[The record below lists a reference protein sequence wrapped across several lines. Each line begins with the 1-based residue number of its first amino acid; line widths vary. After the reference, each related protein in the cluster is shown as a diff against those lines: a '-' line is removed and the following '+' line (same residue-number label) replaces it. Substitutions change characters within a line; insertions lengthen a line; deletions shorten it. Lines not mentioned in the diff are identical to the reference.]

1 MSAALRGYFYLTGK
15 EVCVVANMTVVRN
28 EPHVR
33 ADVSAIEDHNE
44 RNNTTYSNLDV
55 VLEQSENNVYFK
67 SCENTYLETF
77 DKMVED
83 KEISLRGQ
91 RKNEAE
97 PKIIAEMIFDV
108 NTKYFE
114 DNGGYEFAKE
124 FYKKKYMSLL

>member
-33 ADVSAIEDHNE
+33 ADVSAIENHNE

-67 SCENTYLETF
+67 QETVWGRVEN
-77 DKMVED
+77 
-83 KEISLRGQ
+83 RC
-91 RKNEAE
+91 
-97 PKIIAEMIFDV
+97 IILP
-108 NTKYFE
+108 YFPS
-114 DNGGYEFAKE
+114 FQ
-124 FYKKKYMSLL
+124 S